1 MRNCYA
7 NETDLLHVFLT

>member
-7 NETDLLHVFLT
+7 NETDLLHFF